1 MFLQK
6 FVTNMRK
13 QFDSKTKLIRK
24 RTSDKELSEFGLK
37 TGESERRDRS
47 RYTTVK
53 SLAGARWN
61 EAEKV
66 KDELKTLLPIL
77 TPSQVKRFYLPFHE
91 AVIDELE
98 ENGCEKSANFLRTL
112 FELDEK
118 SREEAGPDT
127 PTWRK
132 PRLRNNKAAVT
143 RLKEGLIASENFEK
157 IGNSISAT
165 TELVKMAQ
173 HFQSMT
179 WEWWYVAEQ
188 LLRCA
193 LTQAE
198 LIKDDKKQ
206 TITLVN
212 YLYGRFLFEKS

>member
-77 TPSQVKRFYLPFHE
+77 TPSQVKRSC
-91 AVIDELE
+91 D
-98 ENGCEKSANFLRTL
+98 
-112 FELDEK
+112 FE
-118 SREEAGPDT
+118 T
-127 PTWRK
+127 
-132 PRLRNNKAAVT
+132 
-143 RLKEGLIASENFEK
+143 
-157 IGNSISAT
+157 
-165 TELVKMAQ
+165 M
-173 HFQSMT
+173 
-179 WEWWYVAEQ
+179 
-188 LLRCA
+188 
-193 LTQAE
+193 
-198 LIKDDKKQ
+198 
-206 TITLVN
+206 
-212 YLYGRFLFEKS
+212 